1 MPGFK
6 PSKDRLT
13 LLSGAHVADDL
24 KLKPVFIYHSENHKA
39 LQKYGKTTLCFTNGI
54 TRSG

>member
-6 PSKDRLT
+6 PSNDRLT

-39 LQKYGKTTLCFTNGI
+39 L
-54 TRSG
+54 